1 MTRVNVLS
9 IDTLQSNDL
18 VAGAAPSGDK
28 ASNSGEFSKLVD
40 SQMQTQQKEQTN
52 YTSRASDKGA
62 NVDNDQDV
70 SVDSEHALDSKN
82 IDAQPNDAKTTEDE
96 ETSSQQRDAQ
106 ASDTPKQVAGEEQV
120 SEEQTTSQS
129 LAKQAEQEAKPD
141 DFMTLLAKSEKWLS
155 GDAAKGDK
163 NAGTQVSRSNE
174 VNNLAA
180 DSTSSTETEAEAD
193 ELSEVI
199 GVQAR
204 ASEVSVISS
213 EGEAQNGTLSDK
225 PSTSKLDELL
235 AAHSSKGSEQKID
248 ASKLGND
255 SQTSKDE
262 STIDLSV
269 GSQSAGNLVGIG
281 NGLAQSTDLNTKIEP
296 KLGAETAGAEEFTE
310 EQSAVQ
316 LTNVLDTG
324 ASEAGAIEADAAGNG
339 ASSENSKQLSG
350 DLSASQGANQGS
362 TEGSSQNTLSAAS
375 QGSNTAN
382 DKSQTNEQSSVQSVN
397 GLAAS
402 ASNAIN
408 SANDQGLDAE
418 QNAAAANDVQL
429 TSNQQ
434 RNTNG
439 AATQRTSGEPSAH
452 VQQLNALADAAPAEQ
467 QEQNLNQGEH
477 QQAETLQ
484 QQVETNSQQ
493 AQVSAPNSRMS
504 FAETIAAANASQTH
518 TTSSI
523 TNTENLTP
531 EQVEQLEAAASRVID
546 SNLDIKKT
554 QQLQTETINIY
565 RRDFANAVKDKVMV
579 MVNQK
584 LQQVDIQLDP
594 PELGNVHVR
603 VNLQGD
609 QAAVNFTVQNPQAK
623 DALEQHMDK
632 LRDMLQESGV
642 DVGDANVAQ
651 HQQGNGKEQGRFGR
665 GASGNEELSTAPE
678 NIAQLVKGSA
688 TGIDFYA

>member
-18 VAGAAPSGDK
+18 VAGAASSGDK

-62 NVDNDQDV
+62 NVDKDQGVNVDKEQDA
-70 SVDSEHALDSKN
+70 SLDSEHALDSKN
-82 IDAQPNDAKTTEDE
+82 TDAQPNDAKTTEGE
-96 ETSSQQRDAQ
+96 ESSSQQKDAQ
-106 ASDTPKQVAGEEQV
+106 ASDTPKQVAGEEKV
-120 SEEQTTSQS
+120 SEEQIASQS
-129 LAKQAEQEAKPD
+129 LAKQAEQETKSD

-163 NAGTQVSRSNE
+163 NTSVQFAQANGDNKLVG
-174 VNNLAA
+174 V
-180 DSTSSTETEAEAD
+180 STSSNESKTNGT
-193 ELSEVI
+193 
-199 GVQAR
+199 
-204 ASEVSVISS
+204 EVSGEEKPAGES
-213 EGEAQNGTLSDK
+213 ESQNGTLSDK
-225 PSTSKLDELL
+225 SSSSKLDELL
-235 AAHSSKGSEQKID
+235 AAHSSKSGEQKID

-255 SQTSKDE
+255 SQTSKDP
-262 STIDLSV
+262 SANDLSV
-269 GSQSAGNLVGIG
+269 VSQSAGNLAGKG
-281 NGLAQSTDLNTKIEP
+281 NRLAQPTDLNTKIEP
-296 KLGAETAGAEEFTE
+296 KLGLETAGAEELTE
-310 EQSAVQ
+310 GQSATS
-316 LTNVLDTG
+316 LAN
-324 ASEAGAIEADAAGNG
+324 AAIETDAAGNG
-339 ASSENSKQLSG
+339 ASGENIKQLSG
-350 DLSASQGANQGS
+350 DLSASQGANQGANQ
-362 TEGSSQNTLSAAS
+362 GPSQNTLSASS

-382 DKSQTNEQSSVQSVN
+382 DKSQVNEQSSVQSVN
-397 GLAAS
+397 GQAAS

-408 SANDQGLDAE
+408 SANDQVLDAE
-418 QNAAAANDVQL
+418 QNAAAANDVQI

-434 RNTNG
+434 RNTNS
-439 AATQRTSGEPSAH
+439 AATQRTGGEPSAH
-452 VQQLNALADAAPAEQ
+452 VQQLNAVADAAQAEQ

-504 FAETIAAANASQTH
+504 FAESIAAANASQTH

-651 HQQGNGKEQGRFGR
+651 QQQGSGQEQGRFGR
-665 GASGNEELSTAPE
+665 GASGNEELSAAPE

>member
-18 VAGAAPSGDK
+18 VAGVAPSGDK

-40 SQMQTQQKEQTN
+40 SQLQTQQKEQTN
-52 YTSRASDKGA
+52 YTSRANDKGT
-62 NVDNDQDV
+62 NVDNNQDA

-82 IDAQPNDAKTTEDE
+82 TDAQPNDAKTTEGE
-96 ETSSQQRDAQ
+96 ESSSQQKDAQ

-120 SEEQTTSQS
+120 LEEQTASQS
-129 LAKQAEQEAKPD
+129 LTKQAEQETKPD

-155 GDAAKGDK
+155 DDTAKGDK
-163 NAGTQVSRSNE
+163 NTSVHFAQANGDNKLV
-174 VNNLAA
+174 A
-180 DSTSSTETEAEAD
+180 DSTSSNESKTNGAEVSGED
-193 ELSEVI
+193 KP
-199 GVQAR
+199 
-204 ASEVSVISS
+204 ASES
-213 EGEAQNGTLSDK
+213 EAQNGTLSDK
-225 PSTSKLDELL
+225 SSTSKLDELL
-235 AAHSSKGSEQKID
+235 TAHSSKGSEQKID

-262 STIDLSV
+262 ITNDLSV
-269 GSQSAGNLVGIG
+269 GSQPAANLAGKG

-296 KLGAETAGAEEFTE
+296 KIASAGVEELTE

-316 LTNVLDTG
+316 LTNALDTG
-324 ASEAGAIEADAAGNG
+324 TSEADAAGNG

-362 TEGSSQNTLSAAS
+362 SQNTLSAAS
-375 QGSNTAN
+375 QGSNAAN
-382 DKSQTNEQSSVQSVN
+382 DKSQANEQSSVQLVN
-397 GLAAS
+397 GQAAN
-402 ASNAIN
+402 ASNAID

-418 QNAAAANDVQL
+418 QNAVAANDVQL

-434 RNTNG
+434 RNTNS

-452 VQQLNALADAAPAEQ
+452 VQQLNAVADAAQAEQ

-484 QQVETNSQQ
+484 QQIETNSQQ
-493 AQVSAPNSRMS
+493 AQVTAPNSRMS
-504 FAETIAAANASQTH
+504 FAESLAAANASQTH

-565 RRDFANAVKDKVMV
+565 RRDFANALKDKVMV

-609 QAAVNFTVQNPQAK
+609 QAAVNFTVQNLQAK

-651 HQQGNGKEQGRFGR
+651 QQQGNGQEQGRFGR
-665 GASGNEELSTAPE
+665 GTSGNEELSTAPE